1 MADTKT
7 GGAPTTQ
14 PPKPAD
20 RPAGPGNPGGGAP
33 GGSSAKD
40 KDKDRSDES
49 KDAVFGKDPFGG
61 GTATSTPKP
70 SSPSSGAA
78 KGPGA
83 SGGDPL
89 KMPESKVPP
98 RPAGMEVTAFS
109 QTFTEAR
116 QGLDQ
121 LLGEENRKFMELK
134 QLNMNLD
141 QALSAFEAEARRT
154 RSLLEKNEA
163 AARDAERMMAEGQ
176 NLEKQ
181 QDDLETQVAEAREKL
196 QALIDRA
203 EALKTERAELE
214 AQRNE
219 VKELV
224 AKEQEANAE
233 IKAETAA
240 LKARRDALTEET
252 TALNQAKV
260 RVEEQV
266 GRLQRLREEFLGAI
280 TRAKGQQDELMNIPS
295 ADDIAPAPTPKAPK
309 ADKPAGG
316 DKPKGDKPAADKP
329 GDKPAADKPFG
340 SDKPAG
346 AGY

>member
-61 GTATSTPKP
+61 GAATSSPKP
-70 SSPSSGAA
+70 SSSGAP

-141 QALSAFEAEARRT
+141 QALSAFESEARRT

-219 VKELV
+219 VKDLV

-233 IKAETAA
+233 VKAETAA

-280 TRAKGQQDELMNIPS
+280 SRAKGQQDELMNIPS
-295 ADDIAPAPTPKAPK
+295 ADDIAPPPAAKAPK
-309 ADKPAGG
+309 TEGSKPAGG
-316 DKPKGDKPAADKP
+316 DKPKGDKPGADKA
-329 GDKPAADKPFG
+329 GDKADKPFG

>member
-40 KDKDRSDES
+40 KDKSEE
-49 KDAVFGKDPFGG
+49 KDTVFGKDPFGG
-61 GTATSTPKP
+61 GAATSTPKP
-70 SSPSSGAA
+70 SNPSSGAA

-98 RPAGMEVTAFS
+98 RPPGVEVTAFS

-116 QGLDQ
+116 QGLDS

-141 QALSAFEAEARRT
+141 QALASFEQEARRT

-181 QDDLETQVAEAREKL
+181 QDDLEGQVAETREKL

-219 VKELV
+219 VKDLL
-224 AKEQEANAE
+224 AKEQEANTDLKNE
-233 IKAETAA
+233 IAQ

-280 TRAKGQQDELMNIPS
+280 SRAKGQQDELMNIPS
-295 ADDIAPAPTPKAPK
+295 ADDIAPPPAAKAPK
-309 ADKPAGG
+309 TEGSKPAGG
-316 DKPKGDKPAADKP
+316 DKPKGDKGAADK
-329 GDKPAADKPFG
+329 GDKAPADKPFG